1 VFNIYRIAMSPR
13 EKAKKVVGVAG
24 MPGAGKSLA
33 VKIAKERGYAV
44 IVMGDEVR
52 EEARRR
58 GVEATPENM
67 GKIMLEL
74 REKEGAEAVAKRCL
88 PKIERAEQAMVL
100 VEGIRSLEEVEAFR
114 RKLGNF
120 HLIAIHAS
128 PETRFKRLFHRARSD
143 DPESR
148 KTFVERDMR
157 ELAVG
162 LGKVIALADYM
173 IVNEGTT
180 REAEEKIRQILRE
193 IEKDE

>member
-1 VFNIYRIAMSPR
+1 MLNIYRIIMSPPR
-13 EKAKKVVGVAG
+13 KAKKVVGVAG

-33 VKIAKERGYAV
+33 VKIAKERGCAV

-74 REKEGAEAVAKRCL
+74 REKEGVEAIAKRCL
-88 PKIERAEQAMVL
+88 PKIEKAEQAMVL
-100 VEGIRSLEEVEAFR
+100 VEGIRSLEEVDAFR
-114 RKLGNF
+114 KKLGNF
-120 HLIAIHAS
+120 RVIAIHAS

-143 DPESR
+143 DPKTR
-148 KTFVERDMR
+148 KIFVERDMR
-157 ELAVG
+157 ELSVG

-173 IVNEGTT
+173 IVNEGTA
-180 REAEEKIRQILRE
+180 REAEDKIRQILKE